1 MQNITETFGIEMTSF
16 SNTVDGLISF
26 QKNRVQP
33 KLKITKAEYEL
44 FLQEYVFECIKGLN
58 IGQAFCKKYKITD
71 FILIHEKNL
80 HFCSDYI
87 YKTYVKK

>member
-1 MQNITETFGIEMTSF
+1 MTSF

-58 IGQAFCKKYKITD
+58 IGQAFVKNIKSQILYLFMKKIYIFVATI
-71 FILIHEKNL
+71 FIKP
-80 HFCSDYI
+80 
-87 YKTYVKK
+87 T